1 MTTSPAAQIT
11 VISTNPTADHVIIVD
26 AAYRTKKARLDVT
39 ATDFTPGVT
48 LTITLDIINQA
59 TGQPISA
66 VMGPA
71 IPGAPGLFDITFG
84 NIPPPNIITITSS
97 GGGSIQTGVTV
108 LR

>member
-1 MTTSPAAQIT
+1 
-11 VISTNPTADHVIIVD
+11 VIVQPQGDIVSILS
-26 AAYRTKKARLDVT
+26 AAYRTKKSRLDVT

-59 TGQPISA
+59 TGQPIST
-66 VMGPA
+66 VMGQA
-71 IPGAPGLFDITFG
+71 LNGGPGVFSVIFA

-97 GGGSIQTGVTV
+97 GGGSTQSGITV